1 MRDDFLLTISGHN
14 TFREVELDPAS
25 TLVRVGT
32 TPRCDVRYRREQFFS
47 QFELEFAR
55 EETGEWTL
63 SCSEEVYL
71 SRDGVQRLSFQRL
84 AHGDTVS
91 VKYAD
96 SGATLFSV
104 LFAIN
109 FERERGSYDRYVDL
123 SSLMGIT
130 VGGLPTCNLVLGGPY
145 VSGDLLVLERDRTG
159 ALTLTEAHTR
169 YGVLLNGRRLER
181 PVTLE
186 DMTFFSVANYY
197 FYYRDN
203 CLFFSRV
210 ADVVAQ
216 GVTCV
221 DLPRRWEG
229 SAYPLFNRN
238 TRLRELPVT
247 DKISVMDP
255 PAKQELRR
263 QRL

>member
-1 MRDDFLLTISGHN
+1 MIATWTSRRSWGS
-14 TFREVELDPAS
+14 RWAGCPPA
-25 TLVRVGT
+25 T
-32 TPRCDVRYRREQFFS
+32 
-47 QFELEFAR
+47 
-55 EETGEWTL
+55 
-63 SCSEEVYL
+63 SCW
-71 SRDGVQRLSFQRL
+71 
-84 AHGDTVS
+84 A
-91 VKYAD
+91 
-96 SGATLFSV
+96 
-104 LFAIN
+104 
-109 FERERGSYDRYVDL
+109 
-123 SSLMGIT
+123 
-130 VGGLPTCNLVLGGPY
+130 GPY

-221 DLPRRWEG
+221 DP
-229 SAYPLFNRN
+229 
-238 TRLRELPVT
+238 
-247 DKISVMDP
+247 P
-255 PAKQELRR
+255 PALGGERVPALQPQHAPARAAP
-263 QRL
+263 